1 MKSDLDRLMM
11 ERDLAAIVIAVDH
24 NYSPALD
31 YLAGNIHITNG
42 LAMKPRGGEP
52 TLFVNPMEIDE
63 AAASGLPVY
72 TFNDVGWNE
81 MLQQADFNRTV
92 AEVVFW
98 KRCLEQIGV
107 ESGKVG
113 VYGVSDLNLILA
125 LFPLL
130 QAAHPQYEFIG
141 ETAPTLFDVAALTK
155 DADELAR
162 IKTVAKKTSEV
173 LDATWNYISACRA
186 NSDTVV
192 KDNGEPLTINDVKR
206 FIRRQLLD
214 RELEDTGM
222 IFAQGRDAGVPHS
235 RGQSDAPLKLGQTIV
250 FDLFPREYGGGYY
263 HDTTRTWCI
272 GYASD
277 DIRKTYETVMNAF
290 YIAIETYGL
299 GKPAH
304 LVQEA
309 VLDYFEGEGHA
320 TSRSQPDTTS
330 GYVHGLGHGIGLNIH
345 ENPRMSHLSKED
357 VFQVGN
363 VITIEPGI
371 YYPDKGYGVRIEDA
385 CYVAEDGSLVTLTDF
400 HKELVLP
407 LRST

>member
-290 YIAIETYGL
+290 DIAIETYGL